1 MICVE
6 QQQPKS
12 VASSIS
18 LEDEILYLRDEMVRM
33 FQQEESLTSDLV
45 VEISCQLDLK
55 INEYMKSYYV
65 KKSFKSLHSG

>member
-6 QQQPKS
+6 QQQSKS

-45 VEISCQLDLK
+45 VELSCQLDLK

-65 KKSFKSLHSG
+65 KKSF